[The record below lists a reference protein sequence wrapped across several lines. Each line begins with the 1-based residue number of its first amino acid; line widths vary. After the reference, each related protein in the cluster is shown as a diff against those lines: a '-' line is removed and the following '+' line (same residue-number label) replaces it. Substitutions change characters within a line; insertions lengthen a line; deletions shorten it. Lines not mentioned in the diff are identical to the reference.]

1 MESRENIDI
10 DLQKFWGVIKR
21 RWLPATTVFGCVV
34 TASVMLAS
42 LQKGS
47 YEAGGKILVQKTN
60 QTSAL
65 TGLGEKIGQL
75 EGLDIKSSPINTE
88 MEILNSIPI
97 LEKTINALNLKD
109 EKKGVPLKAEE
120 LAKKIKIKAI
130 PSTDIIQLTYESKN
144 PQEAAAVV
152 NQLMRFYIENNLYN
166 NKSTALAAGD
176 FIAKQIPIVETRV
189 RRAEIALRRF
199 KERNQVVALEE
210 ESKSSVEILK
220 ELESKITETRVAL
233 ADANTRSKDLEK
245 KVGMESQEATDMD
258 TLNRSTGVQKL
269 LEEFQQV
276 ESQLAAERT
285 RLMEEHPT
293 VENLRNKREALK
305 ALLDQRIGESLG
317 DNTQKVATKN
327 LQTGEVKQQI
337 TLDLVKSEVEYSA
350 LASRLGE
357 LVQAKNL
364 YKQRINIIP
373 RLEQEQREL
382 QRQLEAAQ
390 FTYET
395 LLKRRQEVQIAENQN
410 IGNARVL
417 ESALVTKK
425 SPMTTVLILVVLGG
439 LTGTLLGTATIVVL
453 EARDK
458 SIKRLKEAKE
468 IFEYTL
474 LGIIPSLSK
483 KIISRRKDAE
493 WTIPELPV
501 RDTPRLPIAQAYQ
514 MLQAN
519 LKFLSSDKPVSV
531 IAVSS
536 SVSGEGKTTVS
547 ANLATAIAQLGRKVL
562 LVDADMH
569 HPLQHH
575 VWNLANVAG
584 LSDVIV
590 GQAEFNTAVKQAMPN
605 LDILTSG
612 ATPPNPLALLDSKR
626 MAALIEHFSAN
637 YDFVIFDAPP
647 IALGADAL
655 TLGKITDGI
664 LLVARPGVVNSSS
677 ATAAKDSL
685 LRSGQN
691 VLGLVVNGVMIENEP
706 DSYFYYDKEYS
717 DQQYARQ
724 TESQSTINSQPERP

>member
-1 MESRENIDI
+1 MESRENIDL
-10 DLQKFWGVIKR
+10 DLQKFWSIIKR

-47 YEAGGKILVQKTN
+47 YEAGGKVLVQKTN

-65 TGLGEKIGQL
+65 TGLAEKIGQL

-88 MEILNSIPI
+88 MEILNSVPI
-97 LEKTINALNLKD
+97 LEKTITALNLKD
-109 EKKGVPLKAEE
+109 EKGVPLKAEA
-120 LAKKIKIKAI
+120 LAKKIKLKAI

-144 PQEAAAVV
+144 PQEAANVI
-152 NQLMRFYIENNLYN
+152 NKLMRFYIENNLYN
-166 NKSTALAAGD
+166 NKTTALAAGD
-176 FIAKQIPIVETRV
+176 FIAKQLPIVETRV

-210 ESKSSVEILK
+210 ESKSSVENLK
-220 ELESKITETRVAL
+220 DLESKITETRVAL
-233 ADANTRSKDLEK
+233 ADVNTRSINLQK
-245 KVGMESQEATDMD
+245 KVGMDSQEATDVD

-276 ESQLAAERT
+276 ESQLASERT

-293 VENLRNKREALK
+293 VENLRNKRDALK
-305 ALLDQRIGESLG
+305 ALLDQRVEESLG
-317 DNTQKVATKN
+317 DSTAKIATKN
-327 LQTGEVKQQI
+327 LQTGEVKQQM

-350 LASRLGE
+350 LVSRLQE

-364 YKQRINIIP
+364 YKERINIIP

-410 IGNARVL
+410 IGNARII
-417 ESALVTKK
+417 ESAMVSKK
-425 SPMTTVLILVVLGG
+425 SPMTTVIILVVLGSF
-439 LTGTLLGTATIVVL
+439 TGTLLGTATMVVL
-453 EARDK
+453 EAKDK

-483 KIISRRKDAE
+483 KVISRRKDAE
-493 WTIPELPV
+493 WTIPTLPV

-547 ANLATAIAQLGRKVL
+547 ANLAAAIAQLGRKVL

-575 VWNLANVAG
+575 VWNLANAAG

-590 GQAEFNTAVKQAMPN
+590 GQAEFSNAVKQAMPN

-626 MAALIEHFSAN
+626 MAALIEHFSAS

-677 ATAAKDSL
+677 AAAAKDSL

-724 TESQSTINSQPERP
+724 TESQSTVNSQPERP